1 MNICILL
8 SHIFFSRCLLAGMQL
23 ENYQINRGNQN
34 QNLSKEKSKD
44 IKRKYSNP
52 KLYTKI
58 IHIFAL
64 H

>member
-1 MNICILL
+1 MHTAVSYL
-8 SHIFFSRCLLAGMQL
+8 FSRCLLAGMQH

-34 QNLSKEKSKD
+34 QNLSKEKSKG
-44 IKRKYSNP
+44 IKREYSSP
-52 KLYTKI
+52 KLYTQI